1 VDPLTLG
8 GQSPLGF
15 GELLRRLPVT
25 FGKDRLPGAFFPRP
39 VRIVTKNPNTP
50 YFVTS
55 TIVAWIPVFTHKDHL
70 EILASSLG
78 KRPQSHLFLGT
89 RTKGFQALADSVHE
103 GLRIPEAVIPRP
115 NGWLPCQ
122 PTKKRQIL

>member
-1 VDPLTLG
+1 MGQYGVGQFAVAPLTLG

-55 TIVAWIPVFTHKDHL
+55 TIVAWIPVFTHKDHF
-70 EILASSLG
+70 EILAGSLERQRISAVAGG
-78 KRPQSHLFLGT
+78 KL
-89 RTKGFQALADSVHE
+89 E
-103 GLRIPEAVIPRP
+103 
-115 NGWLPCQ
+115 LPG
-122 PTKKRQIL
+122 